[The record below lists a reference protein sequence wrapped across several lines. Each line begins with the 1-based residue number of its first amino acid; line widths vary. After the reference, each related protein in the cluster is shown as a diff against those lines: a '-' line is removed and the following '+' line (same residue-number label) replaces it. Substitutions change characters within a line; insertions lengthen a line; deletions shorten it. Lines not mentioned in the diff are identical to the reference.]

1 MTNDTVTDGIWE
13 IISNTEAIAV
23 NQAWFG
29 DSGEHNW
36 SWFCSYSVMISIM
49 LASRHSLRFC

>member
-29 DSGEHNW
+29 DSGECVHDCGGM
-36 SWFCSYSVMISIM
+36 SCEICEE
-49 LASRHSLRFC
+49 LSR